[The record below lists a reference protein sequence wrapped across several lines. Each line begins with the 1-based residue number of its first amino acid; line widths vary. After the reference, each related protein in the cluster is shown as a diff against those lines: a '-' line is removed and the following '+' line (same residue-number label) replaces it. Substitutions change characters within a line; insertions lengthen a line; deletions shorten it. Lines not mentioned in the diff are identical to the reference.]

1 MGIFFDQD
9 WFDDRLKATGL
20 TRASMARAAG
30 MSIDEIE
37 MVFSDRRELEGE
49 EVHAIAR
56 VLSADPREI
65 ASRAGAPDPGE
76 MAAVAPQPR
85 QGPGMAVRAENPVT
99 REMIAGIHERLDRLE
114 RLVELVIRK
123 LDQQG
128 R

>member
-9 WFDDRLKATGL
+9 WFDERLKATGL

-56 VLSADPREI
+56 MLSADPREV
-65 ASRAGAPDPGE
+65 ASRAGAPDPGG
-76 MAAVAPQPR
+76 MTTDAPQPR
-85 QGPGMAVRAENPVT
+85 QGPGMAVRAESSVT

>member
-9 WFDDRLKATGL
+9 WFDDRLKAAGL
-20 TRASMARAAG
+20 TRAAMARAAG

-37 MVFSDRRELEGE
+37 MVFADRRELESG

-56 VLSADPREI
+56 ALSADPREV

-76 MAAVAPQPR
+76 MAAAPPLPR